1 LIVAQTTELGKKAAL
16 LAAVEVGLGSIAH
29 SMSLPFAGHLLS
41 LNQGFILTWASRE
54 LPERNTPGLISTTAA
69 LLKSLSPA
77 GKKLT
82 PMLAIAMQGQL
93 FTLGVVIG
101 GARPL
106 GHFLGMLLLCLWG
119 FLQPLALY
127 VLLYG
132 ETLLSMANY
141 FLEQLS
147 AVFPVTLNTLAS
159 VLGLVIAAKVL
170 LGFFCVHLAYKLPA
184 KKIEAYTAWA
194 QALPARTPK
203 AVPRNAYLGALRD
216 LFTPLFIV
224 SWILTI
230 VFFLYA
236 QSKYSLSIWLVL
248 RPLAVGYL
256 LFLGLRLFPVTR
268 ARLWLEKRYPQLAR
282 TLQEALKFFK

>member
-16 LAAVEVGLGSIAH
+16 LAAVEVGLGSIVH
-29 SMSLPFAGHLLS
+29 SMNLPFAGHLLS

-54 LPERNTPGLISTTAA
+54 LPDRNAPGLISTAAA

-93 FTLGVVIG
+93 FTLGVFIG

-106 GHFLGMLLLCLWG
+106 GHLFGMTLLCLWG
-119 FLQPLALY
+119 FLQPLTLY

-132 ETLLSMANY
+132 ETLLSMASY
-141 FLEQLS
+141 FMEQLS
-147 AVFPVTLNTLAS
+147 AVFPVTMNTLAG
-159 VLGLVIAAKVL
+159 VLAVVVAVKII
-170 LGFFCVHLAYKLPA
+170 LGFFCVYLAYKLPQ
-184 KKIEAYTAWA
+184 KKIEEYTAWA

-203 AVPRNAYLGALRD
+203 ASPRNTFVGALRD
-216 LFTPLFIV
+216 LFTPLFV
-224 SWILTI
+224 FSWILTLI
-230 VFFLYA
+230 FFLYA
-236 QSKYSLSIWLVL
+236 QSKHSTSIWLVL

-256 LFLGLRLFPVTR
+256 LFLALRLFPITS
-268 ARLWLEKRYPQLAR
+268 ARLWLEKRHPQLAR

>member
-1 LIVAQTTELGKKAAL
+1 M
-16 LAAVEVGLGSIAH
+16 EVGLGSIVH
-29 SMSLPFAGHLLS
+29 SMNLPFAGHLLS

-54 LPERNTPGLISTTAA
+54 LPERNAPGLISTTAA

-93 FTLGVVIG
+93 FTLGVLIG

-106 GHFLGMLLLCLWG
+106 GHILGMTLLCLWG

-132 ETLLSMANY
+132 ETLLSMASY

-147 AVFPVTLNTLAS
+147 AVFPVTMNTLAG
-159 VLGLVIAAKVL
+159 VLGIVIAVKIF
-170 LGFFCVHLAYKLPA
+170 LGFFCVHLVYKLPQ
-184 KKIEAYTAWA
+184 KKIEEYTAWA
-194 QALPARTPK
+194 QALPALTPK
-203 AVPRNAYLGALRD
+203 ATPRNAFIGALRD
-216 LFTPLFIV
+216 LFTPLFIF
-224 SWILTI
+224 SWILTLI
-230 VFFLYA
+230 FFLYA
-236 QSKYSLSIWLVL
+236 QSKHSTSIWLVL

-268 ARLWLEKRYPQLAR
+268 ARLWLEKSHPQLAR

>member
-1 LIVAQTTELGKKAAL
+1 MAQTTELGKKAAL

-54 LPERNTPGLISTTAA
+54 IPDRKAPGVISTTAA

-93 FTLGVVIG
+93 FTLGVFIG

-106 GHFLGMLLLCLWG
+106 GHLLGISLLCLWG
-119 FLQPLALY
+119 FLQPLVLY

-132 ETLLSMANY
+132 ETLFSMANY

-147 AVFPVTLNTLAS
+147 AVFPVTMNTLAGM
-159 VLGLVIAAKVL
+159 LGVVIAVKII
-170 LGFFCVHLAYKLPA
+170 LGFFCVYLAYKLPQ
-184 KKIEAYTAWA
+184 KKIQDYTAWA
-194 QALPARTPK
+194 QTLPPRAPKTP
-203 AVPRNAYLGALRD
+203 PRNAFLGALRD
-216 LFTPLFIV
+216 LFTPLFIF
-224 SWILTI
+224 SWILTLI
-230 VFFLYA
+230 FFLYA
-236 QSKYSLSIWLVL
+236 QSKHSTSIWLVL
-248 RPLAVGYL
+248 RPLAIGYL

-268 ARLWLEKRYPQLAR
+268 ARVWLENRHPQLAQ